1 MSNRQNWKSSV
12 DSVLSVKSDIDWT
25 PYKYL
30 IPALILYTVFLIYP
44 LIRTFILS
52 FQEVQTLGGFQTEW
66 VGISNYVAV
75 LSDPFFWQSA
85 FNTAI
90 FTFGMIF
97 IPLAIGLGLA
107 VLLDRDLKGATAFRS
122 LIFVPVVVPIV
133 VAGFIFQWILNPTG
147 LLNSFLIK
155 LDIIS
160 GPVRILNSSTWAL
173 PGVMLMVIWKRIGY
187 YMVIL
192 LAGLQGIP
200 DDMYEAAK
208 VMGKSRWEMFKR
220 ITVPLLKP
228 AILIT
233 VVIGIIDSVKAFAH
247 VYVMTEGGPSH
258 ASEILATYFYKIA
271 FSYYQFGK
279 GAAFGFILF
288 AIALSLSIVVIRKSG
303 GAEI

>member
-1 MSNRQNWKSSV
+1 MSNRQSWRSIVESM
-12 DSVLSVKSDIDWT
+12 LSRDRNVNWT
-25 PYKYL
+25 PYTYL
-30 IPALILYTVFLIYP
+30 VPALLLYAVFLIYP

-66 VGISNYVAV
+66 VGVQNYGAV

-85 FNTAI
+85 FNTVI
-90 FTFGMIF
+90 FTLGMIF
-97 IPLAIGLGLA
+97 IPLVIGLGLA
-107 VLLDRDLKGATAFRS
+107 ILLDKDIKGATTFRS

-133 VAGFIFQWILNPTG
+133 VAGFVFQWILNPTG
-147 LLNSFLIK
+147 LLNSFLVQLGIVAE
-155 LDIIS
+155 
-160 GPVRILNSSTWAL
+160 PVRILNSSTWAL
-173 PGVMLMVIWKRIGY
+173 PGVMTMVIWKRIGY

-208 VMGKSRWEMFKR
+208 VMGKSRWEMFRR

-233 VVIGIIDSVKAFAH
+233 VIIGIIDSVKAFAH
-247 VYVMTEGGPSH
+247 VYVMTQGGPSH

-288 AIALSLSIVVIRKSG
+288 TIALALSLVVMRKSG